1 MKNWIKKKSQYLSLL
16 LLTIII
22 LFLACLNWI
31 KNAID
36 YLLKRE
42 VVYKSKK
49 LTL

>member
-16 LLTIII
+16 LLTLII

-31 KNAID
+31 KNAFD

-42 VVYKSKK
+42 VVINQKN
-49 LTL
+49 